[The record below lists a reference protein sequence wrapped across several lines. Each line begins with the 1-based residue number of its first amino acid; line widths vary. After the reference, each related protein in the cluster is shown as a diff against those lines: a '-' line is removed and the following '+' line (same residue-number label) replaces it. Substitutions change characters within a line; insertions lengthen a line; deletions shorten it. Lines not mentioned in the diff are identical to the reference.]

1 MDPARTG
8 RLSVAAPPVQQLP
21 LGVRLREPASFETFQ
36 PGSNLELLRHLE
48 ALADGRGGIA
58 WVWGP
63 QGSGRTH
70 LLQAVCARAAGAT
83 RSACLSMPE
92 LRSAGG
98 AALLGWTG
106 FGALCLDDLDAVV
119 GDAAFER
126 ALFSLFLDAQ
136 ERAAVLVVSAA
147 AAPAAMR
154 WSLADLGSRFG
165 GGAVFQIRPLDDE
178 DQVAA
183 LRARAG
189 ARGLELADDAA
200 RYLQRHMP
208 RDMASLCGALD
219 SLDAAS
225 LAAQRRITVPFIREV
240 LGEL

>member
-1 MDPARTG
+1 M
-8 RLSVAAPPVQQLP
+8 QQLP
-21 LGVRLREPASFETFQ
+21 LGVRLRERATFETFQ
-36 PGSNLELLRHLE
+36 PGSNLEPLRHLE

-58 WVWGP
+58 WIWGP
-63 QGSGRTH
+63 HASGRTH
-70 LLQAVCARAAGAT
+70 LLQAVCARAAGSM

-92 LRSAGG
+92 LRSAGA
-98 AALLGWTG
+98 AALLGWAG

-119 GDAAFER
+119 GDAAFDR

-147 AAPAAMR
+147 AAPAALH

-165 GGAVFQIRPLDDE
+165 GSAVFQLRPLDDE

-189 ARGLELADDAA
+189 ARGLELPEDAA
-200 RYLQRHMP
+200 RYLQRRVP
-208 RDMASLCGALD
+208 RDMASLCAVLDALD
-219 SLDAAS
+219 TAS

-240 LGEL
+240 LGES